1 MLITMQ
7 DREKARGQ
15 RAEGKLAGQLRQ
27 AQEEARAALE
37 ELVRAF
43 SPITAICMYTR
54 W

>member
-15 RAEGKLAGQLRQ
+15 RAEGKLAGQLQQ
-27 AQEEARAALE
+27 AQEDAQAARD
-37 ELVRAF
+37 ELVRSL
-43 SPITAICMYTR
+43 SPIIAICMHTN